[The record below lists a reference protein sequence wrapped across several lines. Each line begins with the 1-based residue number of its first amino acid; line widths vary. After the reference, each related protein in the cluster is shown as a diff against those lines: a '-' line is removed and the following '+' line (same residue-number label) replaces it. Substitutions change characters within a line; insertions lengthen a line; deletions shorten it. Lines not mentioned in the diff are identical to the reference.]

1 MLHPF
6 SSVPEPY
13 APLLASLKR
22 FPLTSLQPPSPMR
35 VMVPLIA
42 VALPTDAGVCVG
54 ADVGGKRD
62 DGGAGPAARAKLIQ
76 PVLAAQSFCAPIQ
89 QEF

>member
-6 SSVPEPY
+6 SSVPEPS

-22 FPLTSLQPPSPMR
+22 FPLTSLQPPQPRR

-42 VALPTDAGVCVG
+42 VALPTDAAKVIIANFIVEEKSVRKEERRGER
-54 ADVGGKRD
+54 GGGGEFGESKSRKRP
-62 DGGAGPAARAKLIQ
+62 GK
-76 PVLAAQSFCAPIQ
+76 
-89 QEF
+89 

>member
-1 MLHPF
+1 
-6 SSVPEPY
+6 
-13 APLLASLKR
+13 
-22 FPLTSLQPPSPMR
+22 LQKIESHF
-35 VMVPLIA
+35 
-42 VALPTDAGVCVG
+42 G
-54 ADVGGKRD
+54 D